1 MESVI
6 LAGDIGGT
14 KSILALFKADQG
26 TIAPLFKKQYNSA
39 TFASASDMLQRFLDE
54 APKVFIQQACLGF
67 AGPIM
72 NDKSR
77 AVNLGW
83 QVDRKELARICKVP
97 ELSLLNDLV
106 ALSCVLPFLDN
117 SQVTVLKQGRKGP
130 GNIALLA
137 AGTGL
142 GEALLARDR
151 DSFLPCPS
159 EGGHRDF
166 SPRNKEECEL
176 LQFLLE
182 RYEHVSTERVLSGFG
197 ILDLYQFLLQKTKT
211 APPAWLQG
219 AIEEKD
225 ASLVS
230 RCALQENDPLCTRA
244 LTMFTSLYGSEAGN
258 LALQYLATGGVYL
271 GGGIAVKIQPFLN
284 SETFRRAFVDKGRMK
299 SLLEEIPVY
308 LILDQSAVLLGAAR
322 YAAGHLRQKR

>member
-14 KSILALFKADQG
+14 KSILALFKVDHD
-26 TIAPLFKKQYNSA
+26 TLEPLFEKKYSSA
-39 TFASASDMLQRFLDE
+39 SFASASDLLQRFLDD
-54 APKVFIQQACLGF
+54 APKVSLKQASLGF
-67 AGPIM
+67 AGPVM
-72 NDKSR
+72 DGKSR

-83 QVDRKELARICKVP
+83 QFDREELAHICKVHD
-97 ELSLLNDLV
+97 LALLNDLV
-106 ALSCVLPFLDN
+106 ALSCVLPFLDD
-117 SQVTVLKQGRKGP
+117 SQVTVLKQGHKGR

-142 GEALLARDR
+142 GEAMLARDG
-151 DSFLPCPS
+151 DNFVPCPS

-166 SPRNKEECEL
+166 SPHNEEECEL
-176 LQFLLE
+176 LRFLLE
-182 RYEHVSTERVLSGFG
+182 RYGHVSTERVLSGFG

-211 APPAWLQG
+211 APPAWLQR

-230 RCALQENDPLCTRA
+230 QCALQENDPLCTRA
-244 LTMFTSLYGSEAGN
+244 LTLFASLYGAEAGN
-258 LALQYLATGGVYL
+258 LALQYLATGGVYI
-271 GGGIAVKIQPFLN
+271 GGGIGTKIRPLLN
-284 SETFRRAFVDKGRMK
+284 SETFRNSFIDKGRMK

-322 YAAGHLRQKR
+322 YAAGHLRRK